1 MLSGASATASLDCL
15 PNSCHAPHRPPRA
28 QVLRVCRALSRTG
41 GLRFRSA
48 AATGGRPLRTQREA
62 LEGGVRERAGSG

>member
-1 MLSGASATASLDCL
+1 M
-15 PNSCHAPHRPPRA
+15 
-28 QVLRVCRALSRTG
+28 LRVCRALSRTG